1 MLLLRSSRPMA
12 RAIGQPLCC
21 ARAVSTLP
29 NNPHIVSRTTSFLP
43 NTLIFL
49 FSAEVLWAQLTAP
62 NQQQYVHTDP
72 VSSTHTLTLTPTTPP
87 VKSLSLGTT
96 TAIPPTPN
104 TFRENPTFHGI
115 LQSVIAAHAVHDPE
129 VQAQAA
135 AYASQSGASNIG
147 GGGSSSS
154 SLFLPANHPS
164 QQYKHRGANNKRLRP
179 SSGPNSIGGSSTGKK
194 ETSAD
199 AGGAG
204 GASAQGGMGGAGRGG
219 WVHVSDQRNPP
230 DYGRIAWPEDM
241 FGSVEV
247 DARGAF
253 VGADGNYQQSGTYR
267 LCTNEGILGL
277 SKYLRER
284 VVERVRE
291 LEVQER
297 AKGN

>member
-1 MLLLRSSRPMA
+1 MA

-29 NNPHIVSRTTSFLP
+29 NNPHI
-43 NTLIFL
+43 
-49 FSAEVLWAQLTAP
+49 
-62 NQQQYVHTDP
+62 YVHTDP

-147 GGGSSSS
+147 ERDE
-154 SLFLPANHPS
+154 
-164 QQYKHRGANNKRLRP
+164 RGRRRRRRRQRAR
-179 SSGPNSIGGSSTGKK
+179 
-194 ETSAD
+194 
-199 AGGAG
+199 
-204 GASAQGGMGGAGRGG
+204 GMGGAGRGG